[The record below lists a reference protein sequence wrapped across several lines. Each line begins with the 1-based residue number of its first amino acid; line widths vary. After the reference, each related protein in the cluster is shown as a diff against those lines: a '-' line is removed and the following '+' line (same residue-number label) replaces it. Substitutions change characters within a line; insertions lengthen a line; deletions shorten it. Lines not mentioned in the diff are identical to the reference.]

1 GVVVNQSSDVPPM
14 IGAKAPGSK
23 VRVKIWR
30 EGRSRDLTVTLGE
43 LDEGVASATPRAGR
57 PQAAQQSNPLG
68 IVGSE
73 IGAEQR
79 RRLGLKPD
87 EGVAV
92 ARVEGLAARSAGIQA
107 GDVIL
112 QVGRVNV
119 DTPAALDRELA
130 KARAGE
136 TVMLLVRNRSGG
148 TQFIAVTPREAE

>member
-1 GVVVNQSSDVPPM
+1 MRLQRP
-14 IGAKAPGSK
+14 GAGAP
-23 VRVKIWR
+23 
-30 EGRSRDLTVTLGE
+30 
-43 LDEGVASATPRAGR
+43 
-57 PQAAQQSNPLG
+57 AAKPSNPLG

-73 IGAEQR
+73 LGAEQR
-79 RRLGLKPD
+79 RRLDLGPD

-92 ARVEGLAARSAGIQA
+92 ARVEGLAARSAGIQP

-119 DTPAALDRELA
+119 ATPAELDRELG

-148 TQFIAVTPREAE
+148 TQFIAVTPRNESK